1 MEGHIMSSLETTILG
16 ITFPNPFILASGP
29 PTANANRVIEA
40 FKAGWGGAVLE
51 TIGFAP
57 VKPFNSKAHV
67 IRSGRTKWGMVD
79 VPAASDMTLDQWED
93 EIDQIR
99 ASFPSRPLIVSI
111 MADDTPSRWQELV
124 YRLEKHQINAFE
136 INGNGPS
143 FAVNDKQ
150 ADELGQD
157 SQALALAVSW
167 VREVTELPVIVKL
180 TPNVTDI
187 VPLARAAVEAGADG
201 FAATGSL
208 SGIGGIDFDTFSTLP
223 AVNGIHLTGS
233 YSGPGLRPVALRWTA
248 FIAKALP
255 TPILG
260 CGGVS
265 SWQDAVE
272 YFAVG
277 ASAVQV
283 GTAVKWEGV
292 HIIDQLKEGLE
303 EYLERRGY
311 RTPADLRGKALPNIV
326 GFDELDLDF
335 KLVATL
341 DEAQC
346 IDCDLCV
353 RACNDGGFQAITMVD
368 KIAKVDSKKCDGCG
382 LCIYVCPPDIMN
394 MVPMN
399 QVSANYQGDNAK
411 GKE

>member
-1 MEGHIMSSLETTILG
+1 MSSLETTFLG

-29 PTANANRVIEA
+29 LTANADRVIDA

-51 TIGFAP
+51 TIGVAP
-57 VKPFNSKAHV
+57 AEARNTKAHA

-79 VPAASDMTLDQWED
+79 VPAISELALDQWED

-99 ASFPSRPLIVSI
+99 ASFPNRPLIASI
-111 MADDTPSRWQELV
+111 MADDTPSKWQELV
-124 YRLEKHQINAFE
+124 LRLEPHRVNVFE
-136 INGNGPS
+136 INASCPS

-157 SQALALAVSW
+157 PQALALAVSW

-187 VPLARAAVEAGADG
+187 VPLARSAVESGADG
-201 FAATGSL
+201 FTATGSL

-223 AVNGIHLTGS
+223 SANGIRLAGS

-265 SWQDAVE
+265 SWQEAVE
-272 YFAVG
+272 YFTVG
-277 ASAVQV
+277 ASAVQLC
-283 GTAVKWEGV
+283 TAVMWEGV

-311 RTPADLRGKALPNIV
+311 STPADLRGKALPNIV

-335 KLVATL
+335 KLVAIL
-341 DEAQC
+341 EEDQC
-346 IDCDLCV
+346 IGCELCV
-353 RACNDGGFQAITMVD
+353 RACNDGGFQAISMVEN
-368 KIAKVDSKKCDGCG
+368 IAKVDPEKCDGCG
-382 LCIYVCPPDIMN
+382 LCIYVCPPDIMSL
-394 MVPMN
+394 VP
-399 QVSANYQGDNAK
+399 VDRKRVG
-411 GKE
+411 